1 VPRDVIQAVVMSGF
15 ADKGGSVI
23 APANEFWHNA
33 SLKARP
39 SSTKK
44 AREILAAAG
53 YSWDSSDRLHYPA

>member
-1 VPRDVIQAVVMSGF
+1 VMSGF